1 MITLTH
7 LATILSAGLVVG
19 LLFGALSAAMTLGI
33 ALGAYIVWQGWN
45 LARLLQWV
53 ASPRNQTLPIALGR
67 WGIAFDRLSRFAREE
82 LQARQE
88 MQAELGRVRAAVH
101 RMPDSLVVLDRWN
114 QVEWQNR
121 PAEELLGIVGLRR
134 PIQHFV
140 RDPEFSAWLDQGA
153 SAALELSLP
162 QHPGRRHVM
171 RMFSSDQTHRLLIA
185 HDVTEQRRLDA
196 MRRDFVANVSH
207 EIRTPLTVISGFVET
222 MLDIE
227 VDQDSR
233 RRFLDS
239 ILQQSHTMRRLIE
252 DLLVLAKL
260 EHDMDLAEDGP
271 VKVYQLLSTLVNDA
285 TALSDGRHRIT
296 LTLEGPAQV
305 RANSMELQTAV
316 RNLLT
321 NAVRY
326 TPEGGEIEVNW
337 SQHGNEG
344 LISVRDSGIGIGA
357 EHLPRLTE
365 RFYRVDRSRSRDS
378 GGTGLGL
385 AIVKHALQRHQASLE
400 ISSRLGA
407 GSTFTIRWPASR
419 MIKEATSPPQAQTQ
433 ENN

>member
-1 MITLTH
+1 
-7 LATILSAGLVVG
+7 
-19 LLFGALSAAMTLGI
+19 
-33 ALGAYIVWQGWN
+33 
-45 LARLLQWV
+45 
-53 ASPRNQTLPIALGR
+53 
-67 WGIAFDRLSRFAREE
+67 
-82 LQARQE
+82 
-88 MQAELGRVRAAVH
+88 
-101 RMPDSLVVLDRWN
+101 
-114 QVEWQNR
+114 
-121 PAEELLGIVGLRR
+121 
-134 PIQHFV
+134 
-140 RDPEFSAWLDQGA
+140 
-153 SAALELSLP
+153 
-162 QHPGRRHVM
+162 
-171 RMFSSDQTHRLLIA
+171 
-185 HDVTEQRRLDA
+185 

-400 ISSRLGA
+400 ISSRPGA